1 MSIKI
6 GILSD
11 SHTRLDYLKLVLKQ
25 MQEEGINYLLHAG
38 DLCKQEAL
46 ELVKSQNL
54 PYTCVFGNN
63 DYGLIEFANIY
74 NIKKEPSYFKIQ
86 NSTFKMM
93 HLPFYMTPDSDVVVY
108 GHTHIFEHNFNGKTL
123 FINPGEVCARE
134 KPRIEFVILQ
144 IDEESYKLEYNYFKK
159 EDLSLHKEEYIYEK

>member
-144 IDEESYKLEYNYFKK
+144 IDEKSYKLEYNYFTKD
-159 EDLSLHKEEYIYEK
+159 DLVLHQEEYIYEK

>member
-46 ELVKSQNL
+46 ELVKSLNI

-144 IDEESYKLEYNYFKK
+144 IDEKSYKLEYNYFTKD
-159 EDLSLHKEEYIYEK
+159 DLVLHQEEYIYEK

>member
-11 SHTRLDYLKLVLKQ
+11 SHTRLDYLKLVLTQ

-46 ELVKSQNL
+46 GLIKSLNI

-63 DYGLIEFANIY
+63 DYSLVELANHY
-74 NIKKEPSYFKIQ
+74 NIKKEPSYFKIE
-86 NSTFKMM
+86 NTTFKMM

-144 IDEESYKLEYNYFKK
+144 ISEESYKIEYNYFKK

>member
-1 MSIKI
+1 
-6 GILSD
+6 
-11 SHTRLDYLKLVLKQ
+11 V
-25 MQEEGINYLLHAG
+25 
-38 DLCKQEAL
+38 
-46 ELVKSQNL
+46 
-54 PYTCVFGNN
+54 NN
-63 DYGLIEFANIY
+63 DYSLVELSNHY
-74 NIKKEPSYFKIQ
+74 NIKKEPSYFKIE
-86 NSTFKMM
+86 NTTFKMM

-144 IDEESYKLEYNYFKK
+144 ISEESYKIEYNYFKK

>member
-38 DLCKQEAL
+38 DLCKQESL
-46 ELVKSQNL
+46 EMISSLNI

-63 DYGLIEFANIY
+63 DYGLIEFANVY

-86 NSTFKMM
+86 NTTFKMM
-93 HLPFYMTPDSDVVVY
+93 HLPFYMTQDSDVVVY

-123 FINPGEVCARE
+123 FINPGEVYARE

-144 IDEESYKLEYNYFKK
+144 IEEESYKLEYNYFKK